1 MKDVIQSNNQCTGV
15 VVVVVDDDQISIIV
29 SYIFI
34 NNIRF
39 SGALYSEEYT
49 LKTTENSCQAY
60 I

>member
-1 MKDVIQSNNQCTGV
+1 MKENVENIDQCAGV

-34 NNIRF
+34 YNIRF
-39 SGALYSEEYT
+39 SGALYNVQYT
-49 LKTTENSCQAY
+49 LKTTENSCQGN

>member
-15 VVVVVDDDQISIIV
+15 VVVVVVVDDDQISIII

-49 LKTTENSCQAY
+49 LKTTEN
-60 I
+60 